1 MQGRRRVR
9 VSAAVGLA
17 CAVYLAGAAWRSA
30 PIEARPG
37 RDLATTSP
45 ESVGVSTERLKR
57 LDAGMKG
64 LVDEGK
70 LAGVVTLM
78 ARHGKVVH
86 FTAHGKRD
94 MRAADAMTRDNIFR
108 IYSMTKPVA
117 AVAMMMLY
125 EEGKWRLDD
134 PVSRYIPAFAKLQ
147 VYLGEGADGTLQVED
162 ARRSMTMRELMT
174 HTGGL
179 AYGLVGS
186 HAVDQLFVKA
196 NLLNPAVPLQA
207 MVDGIA
213 ALPLLAQ
220 PGTRWSYSIGADL
233 QGYLVERLSGM
244 SFAQFLQTRLFAP
257 LGMKDTGFYVPVE
270 KRDRLAQMHGET
282 PHGALVANDR
292 LGDPTV
298 VPQAAFGGHGLFS
311 TASDYARFAQML
323 LDGGEFGGT
332 RVLASRTVEMI
343 RTNHVLAEPLKTM
356 RQGLGWGLGAQVVMD
371 GAAAGEPYA
380 DGAFHWW
387 GIGGTWFWIDPKKD
401 VAFIGMI
408 QHQGRTL
415 ASATQIHGYSR
426 NLAYQTLL
434 D

>member
-9 VSAAVGLA
+9 VTAAVGLA
-17 CAVYLAGAAWRSA
+17 CAVYLAGAGWRSA
-30 PIEARPG
+30 PLEARPG
-37 RDLATTSP
+37 HDLAAVSP
-45 ESVGVSTERLKR
+45 DSVGVSADRLER

-64 LVDEGK
+64 LVDDGK

-94 MRAADAMTRDNIFR
+94 IRAADPMTRDSIFR
-108 IYSMTKPVA
+108 IYSMTKPITA
-117 AVAMMMLY
+117 AAMMMLY

-147 VYLGEGADGTLQVED
+147 VYLGEASDGTLQVED

-174 HTGGL
+174 HSGGL
-179 AYGLVGS
+179 AYGLVGT
-186 HAVDQLFVKA
+186 HAVDRLFVKA
-196 NLLNPAVPLQA
+196 NLLNTAVPLQT

-213 ALPLLAQ
+213 GLPLLAQ
-220 PGTRWSYSIGADL
+220 PGTRWSYSIGADV
-233 QGYLVERLSGM
+233 QGYLIEKLSGL
-244 SFAQFLQTRLFAP
+244 SFAQFLETRLFAP
-257 LGMKDTGFYVPVE
+257 LGMKDTGFYVPAE
-270 KRDRLAQMHGET
+270 KRGRLAQMHGET
-282 PHGALVANDR
+282 PQGALVANDR
-292 LGDPTV
+292 LSDPTV
-298 VPQAAFGGHGLFS
+298 VPHGAFGGHGLFS
-311 TASDYARFAQML
+311 TATDYARFAQML

-332 RVLASRTVEMI
+332 RVLAPRSVEMM

-371 GAAAGEPYA
+371 AAAAGEPYA

-415 ASATQIHGYSR
+415 ASATQFHGYSR

>member
-9 VSAAVGLA
+9 VTAAVGLA
-17 CAVYLAGAAWRSA
+17 CAVYLAGAGWRSA
-30 PIEARPG
+30 PLEARPAH
-37 RDLATTSP
+37 DLATVSP
-45 ESVGVSTERLKR
+45 DSVGVSADRLKR

-64 LVDEGK
+64 LVDDGK

-94 MRAADAMTRDNIFR
+94 IRAADPMTRDSIFR
-108 IYSMTKPVA
+108 IYSMTKPITA
-117 AVAMMMLY
+117 AAMMMLY

-147 VYLGEGADGTLQVED
+147 VYLGEASDGTLQVED

-174 HTGGL
+174 HSGGL
-179 AYGLVGS
+179 AYGLVGT
-186 HAVDQLFVKA
+186 HAVDRLFVKA
-196 NLLNPAVPLQA
+196 NLLNPAVPLQT

-213 ALPLLAQ
+213 GLPLLAQ
-220 PGTRWSYSIGADL
+220 PGTRWSYSIGADV
-233 QGYLVERLSGM
+233 QGYLIEKLSGL
-244 SFAQFLQTRLFAP
+244 SFAQFLETRLFAP
-257 LGMKDTGFYVPVE
+257 LGMKDTGFYVPAE
-270 KRDRLAQMHGET
+270 KRGRLAQMHGET
-282 PHGALVANDR
+282 PQGALVANDR
-292 LGDPTV
+292 LSDPTV
-298 VPQAAFGGHGLFS
+298 VPQGALGGHGLFS
-311 TASDYARFAQML
+311 TATDYARFAQML

-332 RVLASRTVEMI
+332 RVLAPRSVEMM

-371 GAAAGEPYA
+371 AAAAGEPYA

-415 ASATQIHGYSR
+415 ASATQFHGYSR

>member
-1 MQGRRRVR
+1 MVTFARGGRCVMLA
-9 VSAAVGLA
+9 VVAAV
-17 CAVYLAGAAWRSA
+17 CGAIASGVL
-30 PIEARPG
+30 EARPG
-37 RDLATTSP
+37 HDLATASP

-64 LVDEGK
+64 LVDDGK
-70 LAGVVTLM
+70 VAGIVTLL
-78 ARHGKVVH
+78 ARRGKAVH

-94 MRAADAMTRDNIFR
+94 IRAASPMTRDTIFR

-147 VYLGEGADGTLQVED
+147 VYLGEASDGTLQVED

-174 HTGGL
+174 HSGGL
-179 AYGLVGS
+179 AYGLVGT
-186 HAVDQLFVKA
+186 HAVDRLFVKA

-213 ALPLLAQ
+213 GLPLVSQ
-220 PGTRWSYSIGADL
+220 PGTRWAYSIGADV
-233 QGYLVERLSGM
+233 QGHLVETLSGM

-257 LGMKDTGFYVPVE
+257 LGMKDTGFYVPAE
-270 KRDRLAQMHGET
+270 KRGRLAQMHGEG
-282 PHGALVANDR
+282 PQGALVANDR
-292 LGDPTV
+292 LADPTV

-332 RVLASRTVEMI
+332 RVLAPRSVEMM

-401 VAFIGMI
+401 LLFIGMI

-415 ASATQIHGYSR
+415 ASATQFHGYSR